1 MGIVTV
7 SGEPGCRPWEVAH
20 QVAQRLGFEA
30 VSASRLAE
38 LLTQEFGEDAS
49 IPDKAWLPAAGS
61 TLARLA
67 KEAQL
72 VLSFSGAELLF
83 RGFSY
88 TLRCHILAPENRRLG
103 NLMLERRL
111 DRAGAR
117 KLLRELEKEHRLERR
132 NKFGRATAAAE
143 SFDLLLSA
151 DTLDTETM
159 SSIVESAARA
169 KGIPDS
175 GLLSAEAEA
184 QYQFNM
190 RLLLAKHGLQPAER
204 AQLKHAHFVHPSEQT
219 FANLLDYYQIA
230 WEYEPRSFP
239 LQWDK
244 NGNIVEAFTP
254 DFYLPEFELY
264 IELTT
269 MKQAHVT
276 RKNHKVKL
284 LRAIYPDI
292 NIQIFYQKDFQDL
305 IFKYGLAE
313 RK

>member
-1 MGIVTV
+1 MGIITV

-20 QVAQRLGFEA
+20 VVAQRLDFET
-30 VSASRLAE
+30 VNASRLAE
-38 LLTQEFGEDAS
+38 LLGQEFGEDAQ
-49 IPDKAWLPAAGS
+49 IPDKAWLAAAAA

-67 KEAQL
+67 KETRL
-72 VLSFSGAELLF
+72 VLSFSGAELIF
-83 RGFSY
+83 RGFPQV
-88 TLRCHILAPENRRLG
+88 LRCHIIAPENRRLG

-117 KLLRELEKEHRLERR
+117 KLLRELEAEHRKERKL
-132 NKFGRATAAAE
+132 KFGRAKAAAE
-143 SFDLLLSA
+143 SFDLILNSDALDNTTMA
-151 DTLDTETM
+151 DV
-159 SSIVESAARA
+159 VESVART
-169 KGIPDS
+169 KGIPDC

-184 QYQFNM
+184 QYQFQM
-190 RLLLAKHGLQPAER
+190 RLLLAKHGLQPGER
-204 AQLKHAHFVHPSEQT
+204 AKLKRNQFVHPSEET

-239 LQWDK
+239 LKWDK
-244 NGNIVEAFTP
+244 SGGILEAFTP
-254 DFYLPEFELY
+254 DFYLPEFDLY

-276 RKNHKVKL
+276 KKNHKVKL
-284 LRAIYPDI
+284 LRAIYPDV